1 MQDTPRRRTTSAH
14 AAHVLARLQAVW
26 AELVRR
32 GGLSDQKIKKGTF
45 PRIKKLSFWESPVKI
60 CDVAGTPTLHT
71 SYRTRTFLH
80 FCKTASILRTW
91 KLKICLSSS
100 FPFLF
105 QDFNPNCF
113 SSYYYE
119 VFFCTTK
126 SNVGC
131 AMQFQCLKIQNV
143 LHYLLLL
150 LWMYL
155 PSNLFL

>member
-1 MQDTPRRRTTSAH
+1 MPFSFVKCQKNTYHISYDFPTKLYLHHTVMINESSITTKY
-14 AAHVLARLQAVW
+14 L
-26 AELVRR
+26 
-32 GGLSDQKIKKGTF
+32 
-45 PRIKKLSFWESPVKI
+45 LSFVHD
-60 CDVAGTPTLHT
+60 CTHV
-71 SYRTRTFLH
+71 YCRTRTFLH

-150 LWMYL
+150 L
-155 PSNLFL
+155 